1 MTLTVKEIAD
11 LCGGTVFG
19 DENAVV
25 TSVVT
30 DSRCAVQGSMFVAL
44 KGERTDGNKY
54 IESAIGLGA
63 ACVLASRRS
72 EVGTT
77 VLTDDPLK
85 ALQTLAYNYKKRF
98 SPKVYAVTGSV
109 GKTTTKEFVYSVLS
123 AKATAQKSLGNYN
136 SIIGLP
142 LTVLQMQPGV
152 EAMVF
157 EMGMS
162 GFHEIETMSKIAE
175 PDVAVITNIGTSHME
190 ILGSRENILKAKL
203 EITSGMKKD
212 GYLILNGDDRLL
224 WEARDTV
231 KEKCRVIY
239 YALYNEE
246 ADYIIKN
253 PQFPGGTLRFDL
265 KKPDGDEVC
274 GISAPTVG
282 MHNVYNAAA
291 AYICGQ
297 LYGMSDDEIK
307 SGIAAFEN
315 TGMRQKIYKKG
326 DITILCDC
334 YNAAPESMKASLSTL
349 KMLVRESGGRTHAL
363 LGEMKE
369 LGSDSAALHREVGAA
384 AVTLG
389 LNYLYTFGEAAKEY
403 AVGALLNGMNE
414 DNMICFEDG
423 TSFEEAAKVIYG
435 RCCPDDVVMFKA
447 SRAVGL
453 EGAVEA
459 LEKLI
464 DGDKRDDG

>member
-1 MTLTVKEIAD
+1 MTLTVKEIAA
-11 LCGGTVFG
+11 LCGGTVHG

-25 TSVVT
+25 TSAVT
-30 DSRCAVQGSMFVAL
+30 DSRCAVKGSMFVAL

-54 IESAIGLGA
+54 LESAVELGA
-63 ACVLASRRS
+63 ACVLSQRVSA
-72 EVGTT
+72 VGTSI
-77 VLTDDPLK
+77 VVDDPLK

-98 SPKVYAVTGSV
+98 SPKVFAVTGSV

-123 AKATAQKSLGNYN
+123 AGAVTQKSLGNYN

-142 LTVLQMQPGV
+142 LTVLQMQEGV

-203 EITSGMKKD
+203 EITEGMKKD
-212 GYLILNGDDRLL
+212 GTLILNGDDRLL
-224 WEARDTV
+224 WGAREEV
-231 KEKCRVIY
+231 KKKCRVIY

-246 ADYIIKN
+246 ADYFIEN
-253 PQFPGGTLRFDL
+253 PRFPSGTLSFDL
-265 KKPDGDEVC
+265 KKPDGETVR
-274 GISAPTVG
+274 GITAPTVG

-291 AYICGQ
+291 AYICGE
-297 LYGMSDDEIK
+297 LYGMNEESIK
-307 SGIAAFEN
+307 RGVAAFEN

-349 KMLVRESGGRTHAL
+349 RMLVREKGGRTHAL
-363 LGEMKE
+363 LGERKE
-369 LGSDSAALHREVGAA
+369 LGADSAAMHRDVGAA

-389 LNYLYTFGEAAKEY
+389 LNYLYTYGEAAKEY
-403 AVGALLNGMNE
+403 AAGARINGMNE
-414 DNMICFEDG
+414 DNIVCFEDG
-423 TSFEEAAKVIYG
+423 ASFEEAAKVIYG
-435 RCCPDDVVMFKA
+435 RCRKNDVVMFKA

-464 DGDKRDDG
+464 DGGKRDDG

>member
-1 MTLTVKEIAD
+1 MTLTVKEIAG
-11 LCGGTVFG
+11 LCGGAVYG

-25 TSVVT
+25 TNVVT
-30 DSRCAVQGSMFVAL
+30 DSRCAVKGSMFVAL
-44 KGERTDGNKY
+44 RGERTDGNKY
-54 IESAIGLGA
+54 IESAIDLGA
-63 ACVLASRRS
+63 ACVLS
-72 EVGTT
+72 ERKAGNGTSIVVG
-77 VLTDDPLK
+77 DPLK

-98 SPKVYAVTGSV
+98 SPKVFAVTGSV
-109 GKTTTKEFVYSVLS
+109 GKTTTKEFIYSVLS
-123 AKATAQKSLGNYN
+123 SGAKTQKSLGNYN

-190 ILGSRENILKAKL
+190 ILGSREGILKAKL
-203 EITSGMKKD
+203 EMTEGMKKD
-212 GYLILNGDDRLL
+212 GVLVLNGDDRML
-224 WEARDTV
+224 WSVRDEV
-231 KEKCRVIY
+231 RKKCRVIY
-239 YALYNEE
+239 FALYNEE
-246 ADYIIKN
+246 ADYVIKD
-253 PQFPGGTLRFDL
+253 PRFPFGTLIFDL
-265 KKPDGDEVC
+265 KKPDKTTVC
-274 GISAPTVG
+274 GITAPTVG

-291 AYICGQ
+291 AYICGT
-297 LYGMSDDEIK
+297 LYGLTDEQIK
-307 SGIAAFEN
+307 AGTASFEN
-315 TGMRQKIYKKG
+315 TGMRQKVYKKG

-349 KMLVRESGGRTHAL
+349 KMLVRENGGRTHAL

-369 LGSDSAALHREVGAA
+369 LGADSAAMHRDVGAY
-384 AVTLG
+384 AVKIG

-403 AVGALLNGMNE
+403 AAGALINGMSE
-414 DNMICFEDG
+414 DNMICFDDG
-423 TSFEEAAKVIYG
+423 TTFEEAAEVIYG
-435 RCCPDDVVMFKA
+435 RCRPEDVVMFKA

-464 DGDKRDDG
+464 DGDKKDDG